1 MQRPIPSERNHPRV
15 VKMPM
20 SPAHVLAMASARG
33 RVRAV
38 PQRAHRD
45 DEQQRGE
52 ELRLDLRRRVREDGV
67 EERDERRRDQR
78 DARRDVEVT
87 QEEVELRHDRGGDER
102 DQDHDAEP
110 AADREERHRDD
121 GQS

>member
-1 MQRPIPSERNHPRV
+1 VNDII
-15 VKMPM
+15 
-20 SPAHVLAMASARG
+20 
-33 RVRAV
+33 
-38 PQRAHRD
+38 
-45 DEQQRGE
+45 
-52 ELRLDLRRRVREDGV
+52 
-67 EERDERRRDQR
+67 
-78 DARRDVEVT
+78 VEVT